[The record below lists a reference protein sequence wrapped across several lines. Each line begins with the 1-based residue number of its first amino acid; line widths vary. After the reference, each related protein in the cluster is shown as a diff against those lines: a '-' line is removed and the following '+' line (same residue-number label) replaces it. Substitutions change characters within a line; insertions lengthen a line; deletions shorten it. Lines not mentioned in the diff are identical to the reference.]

1 MFCKR
6 AGGLFAV
13 CACAQRASAWYN
25 KPMKRLTLLLGLTFA
40 FFLLAGN
47 AAAQARDQVKVTF
60 RERISKSFVQTLS
73 TTFRAKILKQ
83 AGAQTY
89 FFEVPALKSR
99 DQYAELFASLPS
111 VLSTDPVPL
120 YKIADHIQ
128 PQAVHVQPLP
138 NTPGAPYPDG
148 SQSVGDPSAYLP
160 NELLVKFKA
169 GVSPE
174 DIRFL
179 NQTHGASQLSRI
191 SGIDVY
197 RLRLPKNL
205 SVEEAM
211 ALYGQSEL
219 VEYAEPN
226 YKMSLPKPP
235 ADPTADASASPPLP
249 GGTAAVTAIP
259 LDGGGQMLIYFKP
272 GTSNENVQ
280 RFHQIF
286 GTREVKKQSFYA
298 YRVQLP
304 AGLNPAVAARIFKL
318 YPHTSN
324 VQRLYS

>member
-1 MFCKR
+1 
-6 AGGLFAV
+6 
-13 CACAQRASAWYN
+13 
-25 KPMKRLTLLLGLTFA
+25 MKRLTLLLGLIFA

-60 RERISKSFVQTLS
+60 KAATAKNFVQTLS
-73 TTFRAKILKQ
+73 TTFRARIIQQEGSL
-83 AGAQTY
+83 TY
-89 FFEVPALKSR
+89 LFEVPALKSR

-111 VLSTDPVPL
+111 VASTDPVPL

-128 PQAVHVQPLP
+128 PQALHVQPVA
-138 NTPGAPYPDG
+138 PGANFPDG
-148 SQSVGDPSAYLP
+148 SQPVGDPSAYLP
-160 NELLVKFKA
+160 NELLVKFRA
-169 GVSPE
+169 GVSAD

-179 NQTHGASQLSRI
+179 NQTYGASQLSRI

-197 RLRLPKNL
+197 RLRLPQNL
-205 SVEEAM
+205 SVEEAI
-211 ALYGQSEL
+211 ALYGQSDL

-226 YKMSLPKPP
+226 YRMGLPRPP
-235 ADPTADASASPPLP
+235 ADAAAGNVPPLP
-249 GGTAAVTAIP
+249 GGTAAITPIP
-259 LDGGGQMLIYFKP
+259 LDGGGQMLVYFKP
-272 GTSNENVQ
+272 GTANENVQ

>member
-1 MFCKR
+1 
-6 AGGLFAV
+6 
-13 CACAQRASAWYN
+13 
-25 KPMKRLTLLLGLTFA
+25 MKRLTFLLGLTLA
-40 FFLLAGN
+40 FFLLAGH

-60 RERISKSFVQTLS
+60 KTATSKSFVQTLS
-73 TTFRAKILKQ
+73 TTFRARIIKQ
-83 AGAQTY
+83 ESSLTY
-89 FFEVPALKSR
+89 LFEVPALKSR

-111 VLSTDPVPL
+111 VASTDPVPL

-138 NTPGAPYPDG
+138 NAPGAPYSDG
-148 SQSVGDPSAYLP
+148 SRPVGDPAAYMP
-160 NELLVKFKA
+160 QELLVKFKA
-169 GVSPE
+169 GVSAD

-179 NQTHGASQLSRI
+179 NQTYGASQLSRI

-205 SVEEAM
+205 GVEEAM

-226 YKMSLPKPP
+226 YTMGLPQPP
-235 ADPTADASASPPLP
+235 TDPAADAGTAPPLP
-249 GGTAAVTAIP
+249 GGTAAITPIP
-259 LDGGGQMLIYFKP
+259 LDGGGQMLVYFKP
-272 GTSNENVQ
+272 GTGNENVQ